1 MRAAAPSPQ
10 PRRPR
15 AWTSAALRALV
26 APLLGAAL
34 VLLAASPGRAG
45 GLHPSVHRE
54 LAAPSGWTLHQR
66 HEDEGIVVYAR
77 ALSSVGTTAYK
88 GVLELAPEVDLARLW
103 AAINRIDGHFAV
115 GQSLAES
122 KVYAR
127 QGRASQLYQ
136 VMRPPPLLP
145 SSQRYWVLHA
155 VEERDL
161 AGVPG
166 HHRRCWSILPPGEAA
181 EVRAAIQQRHPDA
194 MEVALSHGCWELRPG
209 APATLTYTAVSDPG
223 GSVPASVARALS
235 ARTLPDNM
243 LSFVRAAR

>member
-1 MRAAAPSPQ
+1 MRAAASTPLPCRSRAGASPL
-10 PRRPR
+10 
-15 AWTSAALRALV
+15 LRAV
-26 APLLGAAL
+26 RAPLLAAAL
-34 VLLAASPGRAG
+34 ALLSAVPARAG
-45 GLHPSVHRE
+45 GLDPAVHRE
-54 LAAPSGWTLHQR
+54 LAAPSGWALHQR
-66 HEDEGIVVYAR
+66 LEEQRLVVYAR
-77 ALSSVGTTAYK
+77 AMPSVGTTAYK
-88 GVLELAPEVDLARLW
+88 GVLELGPEVDLARLW

-127 QGRASQLYQ
+127 QGRSSQLYQ

-161 AGVPG
+161 AGVAG

-194 MEVALSHGCWELRPG
+194 MEVAMSHGCWELRPG
-209 APATLTYTAVSDPG
+209 SPATLTYTAVSDPG